1 MKKLLALI
9 LTLTLILSLAACG
22 KTKTKTTVKNDET
35 VVTDDLPTTE
45 TQNTAEEQTNILPD
59 LKTENVFEDVSS
71 FDEFVE
77 KIDDM
82 GYKTVLTENGDGTV
96 TVELKNPTSDDT
108 VKPSVPTIETISK
121 PQKPE
126 PAPTPETDTEAVTP
140 KEEETKKEETL
151 KDTETPT
158 PTPEIEPEPQ
168 PEPEPEPTVTE
179 KEEEKKPTYTY
190 TTNQK
195 HTKLPNTERYLYS
208 FLNEEQKGWY
218 QKIDKAV
225 TNLEP
230 SIIIDGIAKAN
241 NFLIYNLYMFDN
253 PELFYLTNSIT
264 INVSTHKIIFS
275 YSDGEMYCSY
285 YSKIKEI
292 NDELRQRILTK
303 KAKFDKEVEKII
315 STIPAN
321 APDVW
326 KEMLIYDRILADSHY
341 NLSAKWNGINEDN
354 WTAYGILVNKYG
366 VCESYAEAFQTL
378 CLYVGINSTCV
389 VGYAGGGHKWSCVQ
403 LDGEWYMCDVTWD
416 DPIGGKEGTA
426 AYHTYFNITSERIK
440 ELNHTWEKSEYP
452 VPECTATKY
461 NYYNYFSN

>member
-1 MKKLLALI
+1 M
-9 LTLTLILSLAACG
+9 ILSLAACG

-35 VVTDDLPTTE
+35 IVTDDLPTTE

-96 TVELKNPTSDDT
+96 TVELKSPTTEDT
-108 VKPSVPTIETISK
+108 SKPSIPTIETVTK

-126 PAPTPETDTEAVTP
+126 PAPSPETETVTP
-140 KEEETKKEETL
+140 KEEETQKDNTD
-151 KDTETPT
+151 KDTQTPT
-158 PTPEIEPEPQ
+158 PSPEIEPEIKPD
-168 PEPEPEPTVTE
+168 PEPEKTPTVTE

-195 HTKLPNTERYLYS
+195 HTKLPYTKRYLYS

-218 QKIDKAV
+218 QTIDKVV

-230 SIIIDGIAKAN
+230 SVIIDGIGNDRNYA
-241 NFLIYNLYMFDN
+241 IYYLYMFDN
-253 PELFYLTNSIT
+253 PEHFYLGYGIT
-264 INVSTHKIIFS
+264 INISTHELTLC
-275 YSDGEMYCSY
+275 YSDGEMHSGWSY
-285 YSKIKEI
+285 EIKEI
-292 NDELRQRILTK
+292 NDELRQRIIAK
-303 KAKFDKEVEKII
+303 KAKFEKEVQKII

-326 KEMLIYDRILADSHY
+326 KERLIYDRILMDSYY
-341 NLSAKWNGINEDN
+341 NLSAKWNGVNEDN
-354 WTAYGILVNKYG
+354 WSAYGILVNKYG

-378 CLYVGINSTCV
+378 CFYVGINCTGV
-389 VGYAGGGHKWSCVQ
+389 VGNAGGGHKWNSVQ

-416 DPIGGKEGTA
+416 DPIGSSAGTA
-426 AYHTYFNITSERIK
+426 YFHTYFNITSERIT
-440 ELNHTWEKSEYP
+440 ELQHTWENSEYP

-461 NYYNYFSN
+461 YYYNYFCN